1 MSLDISLLLRKKG
14 RRNKSYRSPLTEV
27 RGMYERFLPL
37 TMAEEKTGE
46 GGSRARATVRP
57 AVRKEPGS
65 ERAHHSRVRPAGTLR
80 CVRRQSPASEQPF
93 GHAPTSAACSAFKST
108 APAGSAQH
116 SVFSRRNTAMQL
128 HRSAAPAL
136 QDRIGL
142 GARVRLLRS
151 LFVFCDNGSSCFHCY
166 TKCPW

>member
-1 MSLDISLLLRKKG
+1 MHG
-14 RRNKSYRSPLTEV
+14 RRSGR
-27 RGMYERFLPL
+27 RW
-37 TMAEEKTGE
+37 
-46 GGSRARATVRP
+46 
-57 AVRKEPGS
+57 RKEPGS

-142 GARVRLLRS
+142 ERSACAAAAQLVCVLCCSVYMLSLLHTNVRGQRTRHS
-151 LFVFCDNGSSCFHCY
+151 HQPHITAFHQPAHSWSD
-166 TKCPW
+166 TSWPPQPAAP